1 MNLIDERFNFLSS
14 EIATQA
20 KQRVNAVEQLE
31 ADLETD
37 FPKL

>member
-14 EIATQA
+14 EIVTQA